1 MNKSKVNSVFEKMF
15 REVHVQD
22 RIVKENYQDISRR
35 MLEMKR
41 DMKKKEENSLGS
53 FEVNSNW

>member
-1 MNKSKVNSVFEKMF
+1 MNKSKVDSVFEKMF

-41 DMKKKEENSLGS
+41 DMKKRREQFKLIRSK
-53 FEVNSNW
+53 